1 LILYYYK
8 FIEIIKKISFF
19 IVGILLILTT
29 LLLFF
34 AVLSRYIFSY
44 SFSWIDAFSR
54 YSMVYIGFIG
64 GAIALNEGLHIGLEY
79 FLNLL
84 PYNIRKLIKK
94 VHFSLILFMG
104 ILMYINGLKLI
115 SLAYN
120 QTVPAFFP
128 VIVTRGQVY
137 YIFPIA
143 AFLYILIAIG
153 LLLYG
158 DKEKKYF

>member
-1 LILYYYK
+1 M
-8 FIEIIKKISFF
+8 
-19 IVGILLILTT
+19 T

-64 GAIALNEGLHIGLEY
+64 GAIAFSEGLHIGLEY

-84 PYNIRKLIKK
+84 PYNIRKLTKK
-94 VHFSLILFMG
+94 VHFSLILFIG

-115 SLAYN
+115 SIAYN
-120 QTVPAFFP
+120 QTVPAFVPIF
-128 VIVTRGQVY
+128 IRKSQIY
-137 YIFPIA
+137 YIFPIT
-143 AFLYILIAIG
+143 AFLYILLAIG

>member
-1 LILYYYK
+1 M
-8 FIEIIKKISFF
+8 S
-19 IVGILLILTT
+19 ILLVSMT

-54 YSMVYIGFIG
+54 YSMVCIAFIG
-64 GAIALNEGLHIGLEY
+64 GSIAIYEGSHIGLEY
-79 FLNLL
+79 FLDLL
-84 PYNIRKLIKK
+84 PYNTRKIIKK
-94 VHFSLILFMG
+94 IHFSLIIFIG

-120 QTVPAFFP
+120 QTVPAMLP
-128 VIVTRGQVY
+128 LIIKRGQLY
-137 YIFPIA
+137 YIYPIT
-143 AFLYILIAIG
+143 AFLFILLAVG